1 MLLKYSFLYLIILSK
16 FGLIKYYNS
25 NYDCIL
31 DRHNKIMETRSFNY
45 KNKTNDNIITNNTN
59 EQIINNLNQ

>member
-1 MLLKYSFLYLIILSK
+1 MLLKYSFLYLIILAK
-16 FGLIKYYNS
+16 FGLIKNNENDS
-25 NYDCIL
+25 IL

>member
-1 MLLKYSFLYLIILSK
+1 MLLKYSLFSVIILIK

-25 NYDCIL
+25 NYDSIL
-31 DRHNKIMETRSFNY
+31 DRHNKMMESRSFNHR
-45 KNKTNDNIITNNTN
+45 KLNDNIITHNTN

>member
-1 MLLKYSFLYLIILSK
+1 MLLKCSLLYLIILAK
-16 FGLIKYYNS
+16 FGLIKNNDNDS
-25 NYDCIL
+25 IL

-45 KNKTNDNIITNNTN
+45 KNKTNNNIITNNTN

>member
-1 MLLKYSFLYLIILSK
+1 MLLKYSFLYLIILAK

-25 NYDCIL
+25 NYDSIL
-31 DRHNKIMETRSFNY
+31 DRHNKIMEIRSFNY